1 MAANNVPTPSRADPR
16 TLVPAARAMYE
27 RGFSRTQV
35 LQEIYGVDL
44 PREAMLF
51 LRDFVNDDK
60 PLQASWFYFPWELM
74 IPLESGGPTYGPGP
88 EACEEEARK
97 YAIAPNLLFLG
108 TTGYN
113 EAELGAS
120 LIAYDLDELRAGRST
135 VGGLKNKRRLPES
148 GAGFTVFG
156 PSLVD
161 VFADLIARY
170 RDLIRR
176 WIAMGVGGETVV
188 EIDEMTSHL
197 ASVEAIRQ
205 ELASSAG

>member
-1 MAANNVPTPSRADPR
+1 M
-16 TLVPAARAMYE
+16 PAARAMYE
-27 RGFSRTQV
+27 RGFSRSQV
-35 LQEIYGVDL
+35 LEAIYGVDL
-44 PREAMLF
+44 PREAALF

-74 IPLESGGPTYGPGP
+74 IPLESGGPTYDPGP
-88 EACEEEARK
+88 EACQKEARK

-113 EAELGAS
+113 EAKHGAS

-135 VGGLKNKRRLPES
+135 IVGVDKKLDLEF
-148 GAGFTVFG
+148 GAEFAVFA

-161 VFADLIARY
+161 LFSDLIVRY
-170 RDLIRR
+170 RDLIRK
-176 WIAMGVGGETVV
+176 WIAMGVGGETVA

-197 ASVEAIRQ
+197 ASIEAIRR
-205 ELASSAG
+205 ELAAGS